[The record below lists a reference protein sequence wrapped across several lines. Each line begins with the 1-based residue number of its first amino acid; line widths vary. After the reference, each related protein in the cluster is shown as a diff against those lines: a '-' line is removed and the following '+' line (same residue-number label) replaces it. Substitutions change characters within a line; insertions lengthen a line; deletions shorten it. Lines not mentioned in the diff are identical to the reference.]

1 MTPTIDAMRGAVRAY
16 LAALE
21 ASDVEALAALFA
33 PDGTVHSPLLGRV
46 PARAFF
52 AKVAA
57 ASSGARL
64 QIHDV
69 LASAEGEPRAAA
81 YFRYDWRLKDGTEVA
96 FECADVF
103 DFDVTSGKIRMLTIL
118 YDTHPL
124 RDRVAGRYS

>member
-1 MTPTIDAMRGAVRAY
+1 MTVTIDRMRRAVRDY

-21 ASDVEALAALFA
+21 ASDLEALAALFT
-33 PDGTVHSPLLGRV
+33 PDGTVHSPLLGPV

-57 ASSGARL
+57 ASSDARL
-64 QIHDV
+64 EIHDV
-69 LASAEGEPRAAA
+69 LASTEGNPRAAA
-81 YFRYDWRLKDGTEVA
+81 YFRYDWRLKDGTEVS

-103 DFDVTSGKIRMLTIL
+103 EFDVASGRVRTLTIL

-124 RDRVAGRYS
+124 RDRVAGQYS